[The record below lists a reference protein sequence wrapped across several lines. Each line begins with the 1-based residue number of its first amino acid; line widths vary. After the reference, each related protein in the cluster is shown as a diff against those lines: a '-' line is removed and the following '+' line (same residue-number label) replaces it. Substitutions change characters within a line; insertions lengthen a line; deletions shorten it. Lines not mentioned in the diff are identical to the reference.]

1 MADENNL
8 NQSGGSTAGGV
19 NFNADP
25 KLQAD
30 TGTTGA
36 SAIEF
41 EPAVDGAGAGSETGS
56 TESASGSTVETAKQ
70 QIKDGAS
77 KLGTQAAEQARAFAG
92 QGKDRATTALDDVAR
107 MFQNAAD
114 DVDAKIGAEYGK
126 YARSAADTITGFADS
141 LRGKEVDELL
151 DQAGELVRKSPAVAV
166 GTAAA
171 VGFVLARLI
180 KSGVDAAADVAE
192 APSTT
197 STTAPVDQ
205 TTGA

>member
-1 MADENNL
+1 MADENNP
-8 NQSGGSTAGGV
+8 NQSGGGTAGAV

-25 KLQAD
+25 KLVAD

-36 SAIEF
+36 AEIEF
-41 EPAVDGAGAGSETGS
+41 EPSASTTDTGNDTSSSTGS
-56 TESASGSTVETAKQ
+56 TVDTAKQ

-151 DQAGELVRKSPAVAV
+151 DQAGELVRKSPAIAV

-180 KSGVDAAADVAE
+180 KSGVDAAADVAD

-197 STTAPVDQ
+197 SSADQ
-205 TTGA
+205 TTDA

>member
-1 MADENNL
+1 MADENNP
-8 NQSGGSTAGGV
+8 NQSGGGTAGAV

-25 KLQAD
+25 KLEAD

-36 SAIEF
+36 AGIEF
-41 EPAVDGAGAGSETGS
+41 ESANDTAGSGDDTDATG
-56 TESASGSTVETAKQ
+56 GSTVETAKQ

-77 KLGTQAAEQARAFAG
+77 KLGTQAAEQARTFAG

-151 DQAGELVRKSPAVAV
+151 DQAGELVRKSPAIAV

-192 APSTT
+192 TPSTS
-197 STTAPVDQ
+197 STADQ
-205 TTGA
+205 TTEV

>member
-1 MADENNL
+1 MADENNTT
-8 NQSGGSTAGGV
+8 QSGGGTAGAV

-25 KLQAD
+25 KLETD

-36 SAIEF
+36 AEIDF
-41 EPAVDGAGAGSETGS
+41 DPADDVAGADEETG
-56 TESASGSTVETAKQ
+56 TTGASTVETAKQ
-70 QIKDGAS
+70 QIKDGAG

-141 LRGKEVDELL
+141 LRDKEVDELF
-151 DQAGELVRKSPAVAV
+151 DQAGELVRKSPAIAV

-180 KSGVDAAADVAE
+180 KSGVDAASDLTDA
-192 APSTT
+192 AP
-197 STTAPVDQ
+197 TAAPAADQ
-205 TTGA
+205 TSEG

>member
-1 MADENNL
+1 MADENNPT
-8 NQSGGSTAGGV
+8 QSGGSTAGAV
-19 NFNADP
+19 TFNADS
-25 KLQAD
+25 KLGAD
-30 TGTTGA
+30 TGTNGTQEIA
-36 SAIEF
+36 F
-41 EPAVDGAGAGSETGS
+41 EAADNDAGPDADAANGS
-56 TESASGSTVETAKQ
+56 TIETAKQ

-126 YARSAADTITGFADS
+126 YARSAADTITGFADT

-171 VGFVLARLI
+171 LGFVLARLI
-180 KSGVDAAADVAE
+180 KSGVDAASDLADTQPS
-192 APSTT
+192 APS
-197 STTAPVDQ
+197 AADQ
-205 TTGA
+205 TTEA

>member
-1 MADENNL
+1 MADENNTP
-8 NQSGGSTAGGV
+8 QSGGSTAGAV

-25 KLQAD
+25 KLEAD

-36 SAIEF
+36 AEIGF
-41 EPAVDGAGAGSETGS
+41 EPAEDFADAGETTSG
-56 TESASGSTVETAKQ
+56 TTGSTVETAKQ
-70 QIKDGAS
+70 QIKDGAG

-141 LRGKEVDELL
+141 LRDKEVDELL
-151 DQAGELVRKSPAVAV
+151 DQAGELVRKSPAIAV

-180 KSGVDAAADVAE
+180 KSGVDAAADVADVQ
-192 APSTT
+192 ST
-197 STTAPVDQ
+197 ADQ
-205 TTGA
+205 TTEA

>member
-1 MADENNL
+1 MADENNTT
-8 NQSGGSTAGGV
+8 QSGGGTAGAV

-25 KLQAD
+25 KLAAD

-36 SAIEF
+36 ADIDF
-41 EPAVDGAGAGSETGS
+41 DPADDISGAGDET
-56 TESASGSTVETAKQ
+56 ASTVETAKQ
-70 QIKDGAS
+70 QIKEGAG
-77 KLGTQAAEQARAFAG
+77 KLGSQAAEQARAFAG

-141 LRGKEVDELL
+141 LRGKEVDELV
-151 DQAGELVRKSPAVAV
+151 DQAGELVRKSPAIAV

-180 KSGVDAAADVAE
+180 KSGVDAASDLTDTA
-192 APSTT
+192 
-197 STTAPVDQ
+197 STTAPAADP
-205 TTGA
+205 TTEG